1 MKSPLPEEKLLRRL
15 MRTSL
20 LTNDTKRKDVGRWGH
35 FLILMEREGRMES
48 QIEGGCNHS
57 NHWSFFPFLA

>member
-20 LTNDTKRKDVGRWGH
+20 LTNNTQCKDVGRWGH
-35 FLILMEREGRMES
+35 FLILMERQRTNG
-48 QIEGGCNHS
+48 I
-57 NHWSFFPFLA
+57 AD